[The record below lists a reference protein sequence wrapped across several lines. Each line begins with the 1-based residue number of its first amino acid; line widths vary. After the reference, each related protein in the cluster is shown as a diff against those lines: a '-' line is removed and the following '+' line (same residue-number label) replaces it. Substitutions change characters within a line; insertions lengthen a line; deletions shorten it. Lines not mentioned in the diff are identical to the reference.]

1 MAIQRRKLLNLL
13 RNSKAFSK
21 KLFFPSV
28 STDTKNLS
36 GNGIAGTIT
45 WKSKTTWF
53 LYGKEIVHVAR
64 YIVKVWKIKL
74 KKAEVKM

>member
-36 GNGIAGTIT
+36 GNGIAGPIT
-45 WKSKTTWF
+45 WKSKTAWF
-53 LYGKEIVHVAR
+53 VYGKEIVHVAR
-64 YIVKVWKIKL
+64 
-74 KKAEVKM
+74 